1 MTHGII
7 NVALHFSFL
16 KENKEKGLNYY
27 CTTATQYYYCY
38 CCTTI
43 SITTM
48 LSQIF
53 NLPLHSSSR
62 HTNYNYM
69 RLTF

>member
-7 NVALHFSFL
+7 NVALHFLSL
-16 KENKEKGLNYY
+16 NKAKKGLNYY
-27 CTTATQYYYCY
+27 YTTATQYY
-38 CCTTI
+38 CTTV

-62 HTNYNYM
+62 HTNYDYM

>member
-7 NVALHFSFL
+7 NVALHFSSL
-16 KENKEKGLNYY
+16 NKAKKGLNYY
-27 CTTATQYYYCY
+27 YTTATQYYYCY
-38 CCTTI
+38 YCTTV

-62 HTNYNYM
+62 HTIYDYM